1 MKSHEETRAMLAE
14 IASAGGCSHP
24 IRLSGEV
31 VNTETGELAQRTLK
45 VACKDRRAV
54 ICQSCSHL
62 YKADAW
68 ILVAAGLS
76 GGKGVPASA
85 ADHPRLFVTLTAPS
99 FGVVHRRSS
108 TTQRCTTS
116 QRHKRCQHG
125 RSLGCGR
132 LHASDDSTL
141 GAPLCVKC
149 FDYRGSVLW
158 NATSSRLW
166 NRTVTRLRQ
175 AVGATHGLSE
185 TDLRR
190 VAQLNYLKVA
200 ELQRRGLVHFHI
212 VIRADGP
219 SGPGS
224 EPPEWLDAQ
233 LLEACLRD
241 LVARVQLRAIDG
253 GPVKWGTQFEL
264 HVITSAEDDDRRVAS
279 YIAKYA
285 TKVTEESNDL
295 ATRLVS
301 RRQIERLAITE
312 HLREMVLMA
321 WDLGA
326 EKELKDLRLREHAHT
341 LGFAGQLIT
350 KSRCY
355 STTFRELR
363 GARAE
368 FRSSTSGKVAVARS
382 FVYVGR
388 GYDDPD
394 AERLADVLAGLSREL
409 ARERAQARR
418 SSHSDF

>member
-1 MKSHEETRAMLAE
+1 MSVK
-14 IASAGGCSHP
+14 P
-24 IRLSGEV
+24 GE
-31 VNTETGELAQRTLK
+31 AQ
-45 VACKDRRAV
+45 
-54 ICQSCSHL
+54 
-62 YKADAW
+62 
-68 ILVAAGLS
+68 
-76 GGKGVPASA
+76 
-85 ADHPRLFVTLTAPS
+85 
-99 FGVVHRRSS
+99 
-108 TTQRCTTS
+108 
-116 QRHKRCQHG
+116 
-125 RSLGCGR
+125 CGR

-141 GAPLCVKC
+141 GAPLCMKC

-185 TDLRR
+185 AELRR
-190 VAQLNYLKVA
+190 IAQLNYLKVA

-241 LVARVQLRAIDG
+241 LVARVHLRAIDG
-253 GPVKWGTQFEL
+253 RSVKWGTQCEM

-285 TKVTEESNDL
+285 TKVTDESNNL

-312 HLREMVLMA
+312 HLREMVLSA

-326 EKELKDLRLREHAHT
+326 EKNLKSLRLREHAHT

-350 KSRCY
+350 KSRRY

-368 FRSSTSGKVAVARS
+368 FRTSTSGKVAVARS
-382 FVYVGR
+382 FAYVGR

-394 AERLADVLAGLSREL
+394 AERLADVLANLSREL
-409 ARERAQARR
+409 AKERAQARR
-418 SSHSDF
+418 ASRSDS